1 MSISNYQQNILLD
14 INSNQAYTVIN
25 AKQGDQ
31 NTRQLNITFTEDGVT
46 RALSSGTELVFRL
59 RKPDG
64 TAVILTEGTD
74 TNNISRSGNIAQV
87 TLSGQCLAAAG
98 RGYADILEQVGSGD
112 SRQIISAASFILNI
126 MSAPNVLTNLKSD
139 NQYAKLFDAV
149 DAAIASA
156 SYAAASASSAGISAN
171 SAAISAAQAITS
183 AATARNSAATAISSA
198 AMASNSAAQA
208 INALSSLASPFSNNT
223 SYSKGEYVLYSG
235 SIYRFTTNH
244 SAGAWNSS
252 QVTQI
257 VVMNEIYNHAAFP
270 SLISDDDYVIVFSY
284 AGGN

>member
-1 MSISNYQQNILLD
+1 MSISNYQQNISLD

-31 NTRQLNITFTEDGVT
+31 NTRQLNIIFTEDGVT
-46 RALSSGTELVFRL
+46 RTLSSGTQLVFRL

-98 RGYADILEQVGSGD
+98 RGYADILEQVGRGD

-126 MSAPNVLTNLKSD
+126 MSAPNILTNLKSE
-139 NQYAKLFDAV
+139 NQYSTLFDAV
-149 DAAIASA
+149 DAAVASA
-156 SYAAASASSAGISAN
+156 SYAAASASSAWMSASSAAASASQAATNATYASN
-171 SAAISAAQAITS
+171 SAEIAVSS
-183 AATARNSAATAISSA
+183 AAT
-198 AMASNSAAQA
+198 ASNSAAQA
-208 INALSSLASPFSNNT
+208 ISALSSLASPFSSSA
-223 SYSKGEYVLYSG
+223 SYSKGEYVLQSG

-244 SAGAWNSS
+244 AAGAWNSS

-257 VVMNEIYNHAAFP
+257 VVMNEIRNHTAFP
-270 SLISDDDYVIVFSY
+270 SLLSDDDYVIVFSF